1 VQLAEEDAVT
11 RRYVDTRWG
20 QVHLREAGEG
30 HAIVF
35 LHESPLS
42 SRVYDSVLPLVAP
55 RARALAF
62 DTPGYGMSD
71 PPPSECEI
79 PDYAATLL
87 EAIGAL
93 GVDRFAAVGV
103 HTGASLALQLAV
115 QAPERVSHVV
125 FSGLPLFTP
134 EARAEMLASWAP
146 QIQPDDAGS
155 HMTWAWQR
163 YMRIWGGPASTVHVG
178 ATHLLGN
185 LDRYHW
191 AYNAAFRYDPEPDLD
206 RITAPVLF
214 LTAEEDLLIAED
226 RRAAERISGGRL
238 VTVPGLRGQLPLRA
252 PQEFANGVLS
262 FVMG

>member
-1 VQLAEEDAVT
+1 MTT

-20 QVHLREAGEG
+20 QVHVRDAGQG
-30 HAIVF
+30 HAIVL

-42 SRVYDSVLPLVAP
+42 SQVYDDVLPLLGA
-55 RARALAF
+55 RARAVAF

-93 GVDRFAAVGV
+93 GIDRFAVVGV

-115 QAPERVSHVV
+115 QAPDRVTSVV
-125 FSGLPLFTP
+125 FSGLPLLAP
-134 EARAEMLASWAP
+134 DARAEMLASWSP
-146 QIQPDDAGS
+146 RVEPDDAGS
-155 HMTWAWQR
+155 HMTWAWER
-163 YMRIWGGPASTVHVG
+163 YARIWGGPASAIHFG

-185 LDRYHW
+185 IDRYHW

-206 RITAPVLF
+206 SIAAPVLF

-226 RRAAERISGGRL
+226 RLGAERIEGARL
-238 VTVPGLRGQLPLRA
+238 QTVPGFRGQLPLRA
-252 PQEFANGVLS
+252 PQQFADGVLD
-262 FVMG
+262 FVLG

>member
-1 VQLAEEDAVT
+1 MAT

-30 HAIVF
+30 HAIVL

-42 SRVYDSVLPLVAP
+42 SRVYEDVLPLLAA
-55 RARALAF
+55 RARAVAF

-79 PDYAATLL
+79 PDYATTLL
-87 EAIGAL
+87 EAVSAL
-93 GVDRFAAVGV
+93 GIERFAAVGV

-115 QAPERVSHVV
+115 QAPERVTHVV
-125 FSGLPLFTP
+125 FSGLPLLEP
-134 EARAEMLASWAP
+134 ETRAEMLASWSP
-146 QIQPDDAGS
+146 RVEPDDAGT
-155 HMTWAWQR
+155 HLTWAWDR
-163 YMRIWGGPASTVHVG
+163 YTRIWGGPASAVHFG

-185 LDRYHW
+185 IERYHW

-206 RITAPVLF
+206 KISAPVLF

-226 RRAAERISGGRL
+226 RLAAERIAGAQL
-238 VTVPGLRGQLPLRA
+238 TVVPGFRGQLPLRA
-252 PQEFANGVLS
+252 PQQFASGVLD
-262 FVMG
+262 FVVG